1 MLRTALLLS
10 GFGLITLTGAC
21 ASATASAQERGWDGP
36 SITCSSNDNRHRECD
51 TPFRGRAVLVEN
63 ISGTRCIEGSNWG
76 SDRGRIWV
84 DDGCRGRFVEGR
96 NGGWGGGDGPGGGFG
111 GIAGTVRCESNAQRQ
126 KICDT
131 GWRRAPCW
139 CANSPTRPA
148 WKAAT
153 GGRKAA
159 GSGGRRLQGRIC
171 TGPRWRWLGSRR
183 RRLRWSRR
191 PPPQRLRHHLRQ
203 RRPPPAH
210 LRLGWPLWPPG
221 ANPPTVRHAL
231 RGRPHLGLRRSSRH
245 GVGQRWLP
253 GALRCALM
261 RWLRRPAWWD
271 SACAFR

>member
-131 GWRRAPCW
+131 GWRRAMLVRQLSNTPCVEGRNW
-139 CANSPTRPA
+139 RQE
-148 WKAAT
+148 
-153 GGRKAA
+153 GGR
-159 GSGGRRLQGRIC
+159 I
-171 TGPRWRWLGSRR
+171 W
-183 RRLRWSRR
+183 
-191 PPPQRLRHHLRQ
+191 
-203 RRPPPAH
+203 
-210 LRLGWPLWPPG
+210 
-221 ANPPTVRHAL
+221 
-231 RGRPHLGLRRSSRH
+231 
-245 GVGQRWLP
+245 
-253 GALRCALM
+253 
-261 RWLRRPAWWD
+261 
-271 SACAFR
+271 